1 MEVGAHVWP
10 PLALA
15 ASWSLTIMKAWPPRP
30 IATASMSPSVVSGPT
45 PTCCHSLG
53 AADAAPPALSASAN
67 AVAETTPHFPILLPT
82 FGRVS
87 ERRGEMSIGSEGLV
101 EAVVAPLG
109 PHTHRL
115 VQTRRSIVVSVD
127 AERCTPHAGIKE
139 LGERRQEQRAA
150 ETA

>member
-1 MEVGAHVWP
+1 R
-10 PLALA
+10 PL
-15 ASWSLTIMKAWPPRP
+15 PPRP
-30 IATASMSPSVVSGPT
+30 IAPPSMPRPVVSAPT

-67 AVAETTPHFPILLPT
+67 AVAETTPHFPILLPP
-82 FGRVS
+82 FARVS
-87 ERRGEMSIGSEGLV
+87 GRRGEMSIGSEVFV

-127 AERCTPHAGIKE
+127 A
-139 LGERRQEQRAA
+139 
-150 ETA
+150 